1 MSLLVVWDLHA
12 LGHERLMILT
22 RVDLEHWSSKI
33 QPLTSVKDPQPSVPV
48 QLSPCCP
55 PVSTQA
61 FLLVSQLNS
70 RRREQAQATQKIQ
83 STSRGLERGV
93 VARRLHARDCRDQ
106 IPWHW
111 STGMN
116 RELILS
122 KSRANFVTSYLDTK
136 ELHGSLCLPK
146 KWANRSIAS
155 EPLDPDW
162 RADSGS
168 FFLI

>member
-61 FLLVSQLNS
+61 FLLVKP
-70 RRREQAQATQKIQ
+70 AW
-83 STSRGLERGV
+83 STSSWIGTGCSKNPVNITRLRTRCGCKETMQGIVETRFRGTEALGWIGNWFC
-93 VARRLHARDCRDQ
+93 LN
-106 IPWHW
+106 PGL
-111 STGMN
+111 T
-116 RELILS
+116 LS
-122 KSRANFVTSYLDTK
+122 QVTWTPKSYMDRFVFRKNGPIGQYPQSR
-136 ELHGSLCLPK
+136 
-146 KWANRSIAS
+146 WI
-155 EPLDPDW
+155 
-162 RADSGS
+162 
-168 FFLI
+168 